1 MTKHEYYT
9 YTKEEL
15 LNKGAKLPVIVME
28 DNAAV
33 FQSMAEEMTEEIK
46 KNNAAGKKT
55 VFICP
60 VGPVGQY
67 PYFVEMVNKEKI
79 SLKNV
84 WFINMDEYLDDDK
97 KWVPE
102 THPLSFRGFMNRT
115 VYSQIDSELV
125 MPEEQRVFPDPEN
138 VEYIPQLIEKLG
150 GVDICFG
157 GIGINGHV
165 AFNEADASLSNEE
178 FLAQKTRVLDI
189 TKETRTANAIGDF
202 NGALEDMPKYC
213 VTIGIYEIAHAR
225 KIRLGCFRNWHRA
238 VVRRTAYG
246 EATSDFPVSLLTNHQ
261 DINLKITEFVA
272 ALEG

>member
-1 MTKHEYYT
+1 MAHEYYG
-9 YTKEEL
+9 YTKEEMTGKQGRIPFSIYPE
-15 LNKGAKLPVIVME
+15 NADIFKAMAKE
-28 DNAAV
+28 
-33 FQSMAEEMTEEIK
+33 MAEEIK
-46 KNNAAGKKT
+46 SNNEAGKKT

-67 PYFVEMVNKEKI
+67 PYFVEQVNEENI

-97 KWVPE
+97 QWVSKD
-102 THPLSFRGFMNRT
+102 HPLSFRGFMDRQ
-115 VYSQIDSELV
+115 VYGKIKPELL
-125 MPEEQRVFPDPEN
+125 MPEEQRIFPDPNN
-138 VEYIPQLIEKLG
+138 VAAVPELIEKLG

-165 AFNEADASLSNEE
+165 AFNEADGTMSNEE
-178 FLAQKTRVLDI
+178 FLSQKTRVLAI
-189 TKETRTANAIGDF
+189 SPETRAANAIGDF

-238 VVRRTAYG
+238 VVRRAVYG
-246 EATSDFPVSLLTNHQ
+246 EPTSEFPVTLLQQHP
-261 DINLKITEFVA
+261 DVKLRFSEYVA
-272 ALEG
+272 ALSD